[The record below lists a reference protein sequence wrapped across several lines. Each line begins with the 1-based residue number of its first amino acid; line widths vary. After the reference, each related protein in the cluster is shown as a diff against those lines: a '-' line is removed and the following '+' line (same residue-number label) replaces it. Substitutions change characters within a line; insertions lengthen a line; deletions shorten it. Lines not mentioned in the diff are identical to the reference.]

1 MPLGGMVAEREFGGR
16 HRRRQQEQHR
26 STDTSEWGQ
35 TMRAVDA
42 AKALEGQWFRRKDDG
57 KDVDDRQIRD
67 VKATRQQGKPLVTFT
82 DTAGE
87 LHQHTDVLEVR
98 R

>member
-1 MPLGGMVAEREFGGR
+1 MVAEREFGGC
-16 HRRRQQEQHR
+16 HRRRQQEQQR

-35 TMRAVDA
+35 TMRAMDA
-42 AKALEGQWFRRKDDG
+42 AKARESQWFRRKDDG
-57 KDVDDRQIRD
+57 PTVDDRQIRE
-67 VKATRQQGKPLVTFT
+67 VKATRRQGKPLVTFT

-87 LHQHTDVLEVR
+87 LHRHTDVLEVR

>member
-16 HRRRQQEQHR
+16 HRRRQQEKHR

-35 TMRAVDA
+35 TMRATDV
-42 AKALEGQWFRRKDDG
+42 AKAREGQWFRRKDDG
-57 KDVDDRQIRD
+57 PPVDDRQIRE
-67 VKATRQQGKPLVTFT
+67 VKVTRRQAKPLVTLT
-82 DTAGE
+82 DTASE
-87 LHQHTDVLEVR
+87 LHRHTDVLEVR